1 MLKFVVIDESF
12 DWGDDKLLNIFNYE
26 SVIYE
31 INFKGF
37 IKLYFEILENLRGI
51 YVGLVYFMAIVYF

>member
-1 MLKFVVIDESF
+1 MVIDESF

>member
-1 MLKFVVIDESF
+1 MVIDESF

-51 YVGLVYFMAIVYF
+51 YVGLVYFMVIVYF